1 MSLFA
6 SRQSDGA
13 QRLNLRSARR
23 AQRAA
28 LHRHRVHHPAR
39 TRIRLRASRHCHRNP
54 AADADRH
61 QVGQPRLPLPDDLRQ
76 THRPRVASGTNP
88 PHRLCRPTHRA
99 ASQGLLLYPA
109 RLYGGRGQLPGPS
122 RGQRLAHD
130 GQTNVDDLTLACP
143 RDNRSV
149 KPGGWRTR
157 KRKDGGTEWIP
168 PPHPDSGQSRVNDY
182 HHPENYLLPDDED
195 ESWPTSTLA
204 RSRSPSAG
212 EPPSCRRPRM
222 AARRRRTAPPWLPWP
237 ARTLVGRVLPSA

>member
-1 MSLFA
+1 MPSTLQELEAGYGQAVTATGTLLPIPTVIKLA
-6 SRQSDGA
+6 SHAYHYLSVFDKHTGR
-13 QRLNLRSARR
+13 
-23 AQRAA
+23 A
-28 LHRHRVHHPAR
+28 LHLAR
-39 TRIRLRASRHCHRNP
+39 TRRIASADQRIVLLARDRRWTRPGCTVPRAYW
-54 AADADRH
+54 
-61 QVGQPRLPLPDDLRQ
+61 QVHHAVGDWAQ
-76 THRPRVASGTNP
+76 
-88 PHRLCRPTHRA
+88 
-99 ASQGLLLYPA
+99 
-109 RLYGGRGQLPGPS
+109 
-122 RGQRLAHD
+122 D